1 MEAKRRSVLEAML
14 GGGLTML
21 GGSAGA
27 ALPSGLVRV
36 LVGFP
41 AGGGTDVMGR
51 AIVEKLRQ
59 RGNLKNVIIENR
71 VGVSGILAC
80 EALKNA
86 TPDGATILFAP
97 SASTVMPVLTYR
109 RLPYDPRTDFAALT
123 LTGTLQSTLA
133 VSPALPVRTFQEYV
147 AWVRADPRRGSFGT
161 TALGSSTHFFGL
173 TLGAAF
179 GLPMEPVGYRGAAP
193 LVADLT
199 GGHIP
204 AGTGGLS
211 DFLAH
216 HESGKVRVLLTSGT
230 RRATSA
236 PDIPTLAEMG
246 HPQRA
251 TEGFYAFFAPAGT
264 PRPVVEALSAELA
277 AATME
282 PEVKG
287 QLLALGLEPGV
298 SSPEELAKLLRED
311 IERWRPVID
320 ASGFKAD

>member
-1 MEAKRRSVLEAML
+1 MELERRSVLKAML
-14 GGGLTML
+14 GTGLVPL
-21 GGSAGA
+21 GGGARA
-27 ALPSGLVRV
+27 ALPSSLVRV

-51 AIVEKLRQ
+51 VIVEKLRQ
-59 RGNLKNVIIENR
+59 RGSLKNVIVENR
-71 VGVSGILAC
+71 AGVSGILAC

-86 TPDGATILFAP
+86 TPDGTTILFAP

-123 LTGTLQSTLA
+123 LTGTLQSALA
-133 VSPALPVRTFQEYV
+133 VSPALPVHSFQDYL
-147 AWVRADPRRGSFGT
+147 AWVKADPRRGSFGT

-173 TLGAAF
+173 TVGAAF

-204 AGTGGLS
+204 AGTGGLA
-211 DFLAH
+211 DFLTH
-216 HESGKVRVLLTSGT
+216 HESGKLRVILTSGT

-236 PDIPTLAEMG
+236 PNIPTLAEMG

-251 TEGFYAFFAPAGT
+251 TQGFYAFFAPAGT
-264 PRPVVEALSAELA
+264 PRPVVEALSAEVA
-277 AATME
+277 AATIE
-282 PEVKG
+282 PEVRS
-287 QLLALGLEPGV
+287 QLLALGLEPEV
-298 SSPEELAKLLRED
+298 SSPEALAKLLRED
-311 IERWRPVID
+311 IETWRPVIE